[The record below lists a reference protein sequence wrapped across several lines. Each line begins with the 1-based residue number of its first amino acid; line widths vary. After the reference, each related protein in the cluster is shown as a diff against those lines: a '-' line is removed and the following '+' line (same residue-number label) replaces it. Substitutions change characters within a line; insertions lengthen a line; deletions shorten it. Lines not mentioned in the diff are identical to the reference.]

1 MGNVKDFVIE
11 DGVLKKYTG
20 KDANVVIPDGINCIG
35 EYAFQRRTIESV
47 VIPDSVT
54 VIGDFAF
61 FYCKK
66 LRTVRFPRNLRI
78 IGKMAFKGCCE
89 LERVELYDK
98 LERIGE
104 AAFLCCSNISELVC
118 SNVSTSVHFGSF
130 SLCDKLYDENGL
142 LIINGVLIDTH
153 KPKRR
158 IKIPDSVKRIHSIF
172 SWNIVASVTIP
183 DTVEVIDDGALW
195 GLRLASN
202 FSFRYKPADA
212 KEARRLVM
220 KVFDW
225 ERLAYRYLDNGL
237 KGDKL
242 FIEAVKNQIGSVPG
256 RREIW
261 TWGIYD
267 DSLKMSRFLECCK
280 KLPLDELDRAI
291 KKAKN
296 LTVRAVLI
304 DYKNSKYTAQEIE
317 AYESDLMDKELG
329 IKEKTL
335 ADWRKEFKIVKKNDR
350 YVITGYKEAAAKEE
364 FRANKDYYN
373 VVVIPAKI
381 CGLGVDV
388 GDRVFKDCCYVNEVI
403 VEEGVEE
410 IGAYVFCDCSRL
422 KAVHLPSSV
431 KRLGFTGWG
440 NCALYTS
447 SRQVFTVYT
456 PYASTAYWDAK
467 RRKLEV
473 VIEN

>member
-11 DGVLKKYTG
+11 DGVLEKYRG
-20 KDANVVIPDGINCIG
+20 KDANVIIPDGINCIG
-35 EYAFQRRTIESV
+35 ECAFQRRNIESV
-47 VIPDSVT
+47 VIPDSVS

-66 LRTVRFPRNLRI
+66 LRTVKFPRNLRI

-89 LERVELYDK
+89 LERVEFYDK

-118 SNVSTSVHFGSF
+118 SNVSPSVHFGSF
-130 SLCDKLYDENGL
+130 SICDKLYDENGL
-142 LIINGVLIDTH
+142 LIINGVLLNTH
-153 KPKRR
+153 EPKRR
-158 IKIPDSVKRIHSIF
+158 IKIPDSVKRIQSMF
-172 SWNIVASVTIP
+172 SWNAIASVTIP
-183 DTVEVIDDGALW
+183 DTVEEIDDGALG
-195 GLRLASN
+195 GLCLASN

-256 RREIW
+256 RRKIW
-261 TWGIYD
+261 TWSVYD
-267 DSLKMSRFLECCK
+267 DSFKMSRFLECCK
-280 KLPLDELDRAI
+280 KVPLDELDRAI
-291 KKAKN
+291 KKTKN

-304 DYKNSKYTAQEIE
+304 DYKNSNYTVQEIE

-350 YVITGYKEAAAKEE
+350 YVITGYKEEVVEEE

-388 GDRVFKDCCYVNEVI
+388 GDRVFQHCEYVNEVI
-403 VEEGVEE
+403 VEEGVEK
-410 IGAYVFCDCSRL
+410 IGILAFRDCRRL
-422 KAVHLPSSV
+422 KAVHFPSSV
-431 KRLGFTGWG
+431 KKIVLLRWSIY
-440 NCALYTS
+440 ALCDG
-447 SRQVFTVYT
+447 RNEFTVYA
-456 PYASTAYWDAK
+456 PYASAAYWEATRQK
-467 RRKLEV
+467 IKV
-473 VIEN
+473 VVEN